1 MNWYESMVILNP
13 ALNDEEIKSA
23 IDKVSEQIT
32 KSDGEVFKADNWGRR
47 KLSYE
52 LNKQKMGIYIFYL
65 FKAPSSAIGKIESFF
80 KVFDPVLKFMVIRL
94 GAKQIEALP
103 KEVLG
108 VAVAAEPGVSE
119 KSKTSGGASQVDE
132 PSAEVKTGADV

>member
-13 ALNDEEIKSA
+13 TLNDEEIKSA

-52 LNKQKMGIYIFYL
+52 LNKQKMGVYIFYL
-65 FKAPSSAIGKIESFF
+65 FKAPSSTIGKIESFF

-94 GAKQIEALP
+94 GSKQIEALP

-108 VAVAAEPGVSE
+108 GTVAAVTGAPE
-119 KSKTSGGASQVDE
+119 KSKTLGGVAQEVE

>member
-13 ALNDEEIKSA
+13 LLNDEEIKSA

-32 KSDGEVFKADNWGRR
+32 KSGGEVFKADNWGRR

-52 LNKQKMGIYIFYL
+52 LNKQKMGVYIFYL
-65 FKAPSSAIGKIESFF
+65 FKAPSSTIGKIESFF

-94 GAKQIEALP
+94 GSKQIEALP

-108 VAVAAEPGVSE
+108 GPVAAPQEV
-119 KSKTSGGASQVDE
+119 E
-132 PSAEVKTGADV
+132 PSAEVKTGADNV

>member
-65 FKAPSSAIGKIESFF
+65 FKAPSSTIGKIESFF

-94 GAKQIEALP
+94 GPKQIEALP

-108 VAVAAEPGVSE
+108 VSAASEPGVPE
-119 KSKTSGGASQVDE
+119 KSKTVGGAAQVVE

>member
-13 ALNDEEIKSA
+13 VLKEEEIKSA

-65 FKAPSSAIGKIESFF
+65 FKAPSAAIGKIESFF
-80 KVFDPVLKFMVIRL
+80 KVYDPVLKFMVIRL
-94 GAKQIEALP
+94 GSKQIEALP

-108 VAVAAEPGVSE
+108 GIAAAPQGV
-119 KSKTSGGASQVDE
+119 E
-132 PSAEVKTGADV
+132 PSAEVKTDPDV

>member
-1 MNWYESMVILNP
+1 MNWYESMVIMNP

-65 FKAPSSAIGKIESFF
+65 FKAPSSTIGKIESFF

-94 GAKQIEALP
+94 GSKQIEALP

-108 VAVAAEPGVSE
+108 VTVAAETGVPE
-119 KSKTSGGASQVDE
+119 KSKTFGGVAQVVE
-132 PSAEVKTGADV
+132 PSAEVKTGANV

>member
-13 ALNDEEIKSA
+13 SLNDEEIKSA

-65 FKAPSSAIGKIESFF
+65 FKAPSSTISKIEGFF

-108 VAVAAEPGVSE
+108 ATVASETVVPE
-119 KSKTSGGASQVDE
+119 KSKTLGVAAQVVE
-132 PSAEVKTGADV
+132 PSTEVKTGADV

>member
-52 LNKQKMGIYIFYL
+52 L
-65 FKAPSSAIGKIESFF
+65 FKAPSATIGKIESFF

-94 GAKQIEALP
+94 GSKQIEALP
-103 KEVLG
+103 KDVLG
-108 VAVAAEPGVSE
+108 VTVAAETGVPEKPETSE
-119 KSKTSGGASQVDE
+119 GAPQVVE

>member
-65 FKAPSSAIGKIESFF
+65 FKAPSATIGKIESFF

-94 GAKQIEALP
+94 GSKQIEALP
-103 KEVLG
+103 KDVLG
-108 VAVAAEPGVSE
+108 VTVAAETGVPEKPETSE
-119 KSKTSGGASQVDE
+119 GAPQVVE
-132 PSAEVKTGADV
+132 PSAEVKTGANV